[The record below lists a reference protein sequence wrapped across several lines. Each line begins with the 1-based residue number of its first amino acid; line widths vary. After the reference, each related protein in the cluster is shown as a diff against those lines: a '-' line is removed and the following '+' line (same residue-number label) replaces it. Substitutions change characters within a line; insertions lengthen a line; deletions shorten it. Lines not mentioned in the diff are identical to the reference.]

1 MYCYEKTQNKLFKMV
16 KPLDEKIEKE
26 IDETFFHSQY
36 LFKQKIDGNY
46 YGYCTCCNQEYIL
59 SGSECEGFTVREPDA
74 LFYKKHNE
82 YAYCSKCARPV
93 QVKDAWR
100 GRGKV
105 LDKNY
110 AAVFQK
116 LRDNTIVLRT
126 FCVRRDY
133 SGDYKNVK
141 TEYSEHYRIFYK
153 PGEVYAFKREN
164 ATYFYM
170 DEEDFF
176 REERLAYAAFRSMRD
191 VPVTLRYP
199 TGCNMMGFYMGY
211 IPADATFFNTEVV
224 EKSKYF
230 KYSMFN
236 YYVDYGNEYLTYK
249 YLNFYCKHPVLCERL
264 VKEGFEGLLTAVL
277 RKQIG
282 RGLNYK
288 ADTVV
293 EFLRCKNKQELNI
306 LKGLI
311 DKVDAGSIGKLV
323 NCYLELN
330 KNSIPVTEKRIK
342 FVDNNFYFFENINT
356 FLAQYHIE
364 KSITELID
372 YLIRQNTDLT
382 EYKDYMGWIYK
393 YDMPK
398 DKKTIY
404 PRYLKKQHD
413 YMMEYDKQMAPK
425 VEAEIK
431 RKKMQNFRK
440 NILPFLQSIYE
451 FSNDSFIIRPFK
463 SSKEMKREG
472 QIQSICVGGNTYVDK
487 YIEGRGI
494 ICCLRKIDDPNTPY
508 CTVEITNSG
517 QLVQAR
523 MKYNN
528 SAPEDVKAFL
538 DDWKKYYTKKLKQT
552 VKKEAA

>member
-1 MYCYEKTQNKLFKMV
+1 MYCCEKRQNELFNMV
-16 KPLDEKIEKE
+16 KPLGEKIEKE

-59 SGSECEGFTVREPDA
+59 SGAECEGFIVKEPDE
-74 LFYKKHNE
+74 LLHKKHNE
-82 YAYCSKCARPV
+82 HSYCSKCGRPV

-116 LRDNTIVLRT
+116 LRNGTIVLRT

-164 ATYFYM
+164 ATYFWM
-170 DEEDFF
+170 REEEFF
-176 REERLAYAAFRSMRD
+176 REERLGYATFRSMRD
-191 VPVTLRYP
+191 IPVTLRYP

-224 EKSKYF
+224 EKSKHF

-236 YYVDYGNEYLTYK
+236 YYVDYGNEYLTYR

-264 VKEGFEGLLTAVL
+264 VKEGFEGLLAAVL

-288 ADTVV
+288 TDTVS
-293 EFLRCKNKQELNI
+293 EFLKCKNKQELNT
-306 LKGLI
+306 LKGLL
-311 DKVDAGSIGKLV
+311 DKVDAYATGKVV

-330 KNSIPVTEKRIK
+330 KNCIPVTEKRIK
-342 FVDNNFYFFENINT
+342 FVDHNFYSFENINA

-364 KSITELID
+364 KSVTELID
-372 YLIRQNTDLT
+372 YLIRQNTGLT
-382 EYKDYMGWIYK
+382 EYKDYIGWIYK

-413 YMMEYDKQMAPK
+413 YMMEYDKQMVPK

-451 FSNDSFIIRPFK
+451 FSNDSFLIRPFK
-463 SSKEMKREG
+463 SLKEMKREG
-472 QIQSICVGGNTYVDK
+472 QIQSICVGGDTYVDK
-487 YIEGRGI
+487 HIEGRGI
-494 ICCLRKIDDPNTPY
+494 ICCVRKISDPNTPY

-528 SAPEDVKAFL
+528 SAPDDVKAFL
-538 DDWKKYYTKKLKQT
+538 DEWKKYYTKKLKQT
-552 VKKEAA
+552 VKKEVA